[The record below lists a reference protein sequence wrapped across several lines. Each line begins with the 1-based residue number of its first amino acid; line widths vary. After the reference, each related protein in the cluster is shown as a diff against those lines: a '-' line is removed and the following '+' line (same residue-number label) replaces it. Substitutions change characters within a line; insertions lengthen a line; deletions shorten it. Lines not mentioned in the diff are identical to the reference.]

1 MPFLAACSLPRPL
14 STNPAPVFRS
24 FQVSTQ
30 RRKGAKEH
38 GKSAILR
45 NRLQVPSP
53 ASPLS
58 ADIRLGEWC
67 HWWTFRASRR
77 EALLLTVATLAV
89 FVTRIGYLPTSLEDI
104 DSVNFDLGVHDFNPF
119 LHQPHPPGFPVFIAL
134 AKMVHPLFESH
145 AAGLGFLSATCSSLV
160 LPPLYFLARCM
171 IGQAGAVLAVA
182 LAIFNPLFWLNSVRP
197 MSDVTGFAVLLTAQ
211 ALLLRGWFEPSPHNR
226 ASGSWICGVL
236 MAGLAMGV
244 RVQNAILVIPIIA
257 LVLLKH
263 RRLFTVT
270 AVSLIASCALW
281 VIPTISQS
289 GGVARIWA
297 RLQLL
302 LSVAWASEPLASRP
316 TWEGARQSAVD
327 VLVLPWNEI
336 WVACCV
342 LLAASAGLFF
352 MWRDVARRKHLAM
365 LLVLFA
371 PYAIYHF
378 FFQETATTRYAI
390 PTLPLIV
397 VPAAFAASR
406 LVRDHV
412 PVMSA
417 ITAGLVM
424 ALAGLTTPTLSAYA
438 RNPSPPAQAIQRVA
452 ELAVEGQLV
461 VTGDHVFERY
471 LPDLAPVA
479 QIIRPRPQAEWRA
492 LNRYWVAGNQR
503 RVLYLRD
510 PARSVLRLADPETQ
524 KRLAGWSWPELLRIP
539 LKGMRPSDVELV
551 QLDPPRWFAESG
563 FMLTPEAGPPDRV
576 SADRHLLFVRRDSSP
591 DRLLVSGVASQP
603 AVVTVFVDD
612 TPRNWAVSGSFAVQV
627 NVPARAAPTPYVP
640 VRLEAKVPL
649 LLTDVSVLRPEEDV
663 VRPISG
669 FYMPERDEEN
679 REFRW
684 MGPTADV
691 LVSRS
696 GGPVRLTLQGS
707 IPAEHVT
714 LPLALQVRHDGV
726 LVGNYTVRDSD
737 FSIGVDLAPTDCR
750 TSLLTLS
757 TSQSFVPDKL
767 ERNRDTRRLALRIYA
782 LELDSRFAAGQRAEP
797 GAKSPAGQGNSGYK
811 CDTFNA
817 EHAGTPRRAE

>member
-1 MPFLAACSLPRPL
+1 M
-14 STNPAPVFRS
+14 
-24 FQVSTQ
+24 
-30 RRKGAKEH
+30 
-38 GKSAILR
+38 
-45 NRLQVPSP
+45 PSP

-58 ADIRLGEWC
+58 ADIRLREWC
-67 HWWTFRASRR
+67 RSRPFTSASRR
-77 EALLLTVATLAV
+77 EALLLTLATLAV

-145 AAGLGFLSATCSSLV
+145 AAGLGFLSAICSSLV

-171 IGQAGAVLAVA
+171 IGPAGAVLAVA

-211 ALLLRGWFEPSPHNR
+211 SLLLRGWFEQSPHNR
-226 ASGSWICGVL
+226 APGLWICGVL

-244 RVQNAILVIPIIA
+244 RVQNAILVMPIIA

-263 RRLFTVT
+263 RRLFTLT
-270 AVSLIASCALW
+270 ALSLIASCALW
-281 VIPTISQS
+281 VIPTISES

-316 TWEGARQSAVD
+316 SWEGAQQSAID

-336 WVACCV
+336 WVAACV

-352 MWRDVARRKHLAM
+352 MWRDVAGRKHLAM
-365 LLVLFA
+365 LFALFA

-378 FFQETATTRYAI
+378 LFQETATTRYAI

-406 LVRDHV
+406 LVRDRV
-412 PVMSA
+412 SVMSA
-417 ITAGLVM
+417 ITAGIVI
-424 ALAGLTTPTLSAYA
+424 ALAGLTTPILSAYA
-438 RNPSPPAQAIQRVA
+438 DNPSPPARAVLRLA
-452 ELAVEGQLV
+452 EIAAEEQLV

-479 QIIRPRPQAEWRA
+479 QVLRPRPQAEWRA
-492 LNRYWVAGNQR
+492 LNRYWVAGNHR
-503 RVLYLRD
+503 PVLYLRD
-510 PARSVLRLADPETQ
+510 PARSVLKLADPETQ
-524 KRLAGWSWPELLRIP
+524 TRLDAWRWPESLRIP
-539 LKGMRPSDVELV
+539 LKGMRPADVELV
-551 QLDPPRWFAESG
+551 QLNPPRWFAESG
-563 FMLTPEAGPPDRV
+563 FMLSPEAGPPDRV
-576 SADRHLLFVRRDSSP
+576 SGERHLLFVRRGSAP
-591 DRLLVSGVASQP
+591 ERLLVSGVASQP

-612 TPRNWAVSGSFAVQV
+612 TPRNWTVSGSFAVQV
-627 NVPARAAPTPYVP
+627 NVPTRAATTPYAP

-649 LLTDVSVLRPEEDV
+649 LLTDVSFLRPGEDV

-696 GGPVRLTLQGS
+696 GGSLRVTLQGS
-707 IPAEHVT
+707 IPPEHLT
-714 LPLALQVRHDGV
+714 LPLALEVRHDGE
-726 LVGNYTVRDSD
+726 LVGSYKLNDSD
-737 FSIGVDLAPTDCR
+737 FRIAVDLPPTDCR

-757 TSQSFVPDKL
+757 ASQSFVPDKL
-767 ERNRDTRRLALRIYA
+767 EGNRDRRRLALRIYA
-782 LELDSRFAAGQRAEP
+782 LELDSRFTSDQRSEP
-797 GAKSPAGQGNSGYK
+797 AVRSPARQGNSGSK

-817 EHAGTPRRAE
+817 EHAETPRRAE